1 VVAADSSSLQPQPI
15 GDPAMGGATMDWHD
29 SALML
34 FKDSRMF
41 LVHVPETHAL
51 PWLPSPFAIYG
62 ARFSPDGHL
71 IAYASTQSGATDVW
85 VRPFP
90 GDGAPVR
97 VSIDGGH
104 EPVWSHDGAD
114 LYFTRGPKLL
124 MAHMTAALPEP
135 RFDPPRVIVD
145 GGLAYDTSDM
155 VLRFYDVAPDGRI
168 LMVEPAETRSASVV
182 VAPHWDEALKALGE

>member
-1 VVAADSSSLQPQPI
+1 
-15 GDPAMGGATMDWHD
+15 
-29 SALML
+29 ML